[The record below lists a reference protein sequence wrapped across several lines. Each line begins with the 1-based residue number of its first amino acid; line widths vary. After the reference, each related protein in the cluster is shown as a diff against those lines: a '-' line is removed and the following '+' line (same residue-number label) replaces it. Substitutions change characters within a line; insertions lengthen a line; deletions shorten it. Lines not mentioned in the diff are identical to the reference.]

1 MRALVTGATGGIG
14 EAIIDL
20 LIEKN
25 YEVIALGRNITKLLE
40 LEERYY
46 NKLKGYSINLD
57 NEKEIDTFLE
67 KNKDL
72 SIDLIIN
79 GAGIGEIDYFENIP
93 YSSLKKMIDINI
105 IALTKFSKF
114 YYDTMV
120 KKNKGVIV
128 NISSTAG
135 FQQGGPLMSV
145 YYATKSFVNS
155 LTLSLYEE
163 GKERGIKV
171 FLLAPGPTKTNFKG
185 MDRELSFFEKL
196 YVTTPKEVA
205 TKLMEGIER
214 DKFVIIPGKINKIL
228 NFFDKLIPLTIK
240 LKSIKKIQEKKLKK

>member
-57 NEKEIDTFLE
+57 SEKEIDTFLE

-205 TKLMEGIER
+205 TELMEGIEK

-228 NFFDKLIPLTIK
+228 SFFDKLIPLSIK

>member
-1 MRALVTGATGGIG
+1 
-14 EAIIDL
+14 
-20 LIEKN
+20 
-25 YEVIALGRNITKLLE
+25 
-40 LEERYY
+40 
-46 NKLKGYSINLD
+46 
-57 NEKEIDTFLE
+57 
-67 KNKDL
+67 
-72 SIDLIIN
+72 
-79 GAGIGEIDYFENIP
+79 
-93 YSSLKKMIDINI
+93 MIDINI

-171 FLLAPGPTKTNFKG
+171 FLLAPGPTKTNFKRNG
-185 MDRELSFFEKL
+185 
-196 YVTTPKEVA
+196 
-205 TKLMEGIER
+205 
-214 DKFVIIPGKINKIL
+214 
-228 NFFDKLIPLTIK
+228 
-240 LKSIKKIQEKKLKK
+240 

>member
-46 NKLKGYSINLD
+46 NKLKEYSINLD
-57 NEKEIDTFLE
+57 SEKEIDTFLE

-72 SIDLIIN
+72 SIDLVIN

-205 TKLMEGIER
+205 TELMEGIEK

-228 NFFDKLIPLTIK
+228 SFFDKLIPLSIK

>member
-57 NEKEIDTFLE
+57 SEKEIDTFLE

-72 SIDLIIN
+72 SIDLVIN

-205 TKLMEGIER
+205 TELMEGIEK

-228 NFFDKLIPLTIK
+228 SFFDKLIPLSIK